1 MATASELIA
10 KIDLKIAALL
20 DDSSNV
26 GDYKIGDKRVDK
38 GKFLDILM
46 NSRAKLIEMD
56 QDSTPYEDIREIA
69 TDINEFGED
78 KSEYIGDAY

>member
-10 KIDLKIAALL
+10 KIDLKIEALL

-26 GDYKIGDKRVDK
+26 GNYKIGDKSVSK
-38 GKFLDILM
+38 GSFLDSLIA
-46 NSRAKLIEMD
+46 SREKLQVMGQGE
-56 QDSTPYEDIREIA
+56 TPFEDIREIA

-78 KSEYIGDAY
+78 ESEYIGDSS

>member
-10 KIDLKIAALL
+10 KIDLKISALL
-20 DDSSNV
+20 DDTSNV
-26 GDYKIGDKRVDK
+26 GDYKIGDKSVDK
-38 GKFLDILM
+38 GKFLDTLM
-46 NSRAKLIEMD
+46 NSRAKLIKMD
-56 QDSTPYEDIREIA
+56 QDSTAYEDIREIA

>member
-10 KIDLKIAALL
+10 KIDLKISALL

-26 GDYKIGDKRVDK
+26 GDYKIGDKSVSK
-38 GKFLDILM
+38 GSFLDSLM
-46 NSRAKLIEMD
+46 NSRAKLIKMD

-69 TDINEFGED
+69 IDINEFGED

>member
-10 KIDLKIAALL
+10 KIDLKISALL

-26 GDYKIGDKRVDK
+26 GNYKIGDKRVDK
-38 GKFLDILM
+38 GSFLDSLM
-46 NSRAKLIEMD
+46 NSRAKLMKMD

-69 TDINEFGED
+69 TDINEFGKDE
-78 KSEYIGDAY
+78 SEYIGDAY

>member
-10 KIDLKIAALL
+10 KIDLKISALL
-20 DDSSNV
+20 DDTSNV
-26 GDYKIGDKRVDK
+26 GDYKIGDKSVDK
-38 GKFLDILM
+38 GKFLDTLM
-46 NSRAKLIEMD
+46 NSREKLIKMD